1 MENTILYLVSILIWG
16 STWFV
21 ITFQLNVAPELSVAY
36 RFFLAAGLLFAYIK
50 WRKLNLAFSW
60 RQHAY
65 IAVAGLLLFSANY
78 ILVYYSELYITSGL
92 VSVLFST
99 VTIMNV
105 FFSAL
110 FLKTPLRAPVVL
122 GSVIGTL
129 GVAII
134 FWPELASF
142 QAEGNVILGFVMV
155 IGSAFSASLGNIMSA
170 RNQKTGLPVIQT
182 NMYGMFYGATATF
195 LFALVRGAPL
205 TFDPS
210 ASYVAALLYLALFGS
225 VIGFGAYLTLL
236 GRIGPDRAGYIGV
249 AIPVVALLLSALFES
264 LSLEPLQLAGVALVI
279 LGNAFVL
286 YQRSASRVAVPA
298 SK

>member
-1 MENTILYLVSILIWG
+1 MENTLLYLLSILIWG

-50 WRKLNLAFSW
+50 LRKLNLRFTL
-60 RQHAY
+60 REHFF
-65 IAVAGLLLFSANY
+65 IAAAGLLLFSANY
-78 ILVYYSELYITSGL
+78 ILVYYSEVFINSGL
-92 VSVLFST
+92 VAVLFSS

-105 FFSAL
+105 LFSAL

-122 GSVIGTL
+122 GSAIGIL
-129 GVAII
+129 GIAVI
-134 FWPELASF
+134 FWPGLAGIHTESNF
-142 QAEGNVILGFVMV
+142 VLGLVMV
-155 IGSAFSASLGNIMSA
+155 IASALSASLGNIMSA
-170 RNQKTGLPVIQT
+170 RNQKAGLPVIQT
-182 NMYGMFYGATATF
+182 NMYGMFYGATVTF
-195 LFALVRGAPL
+195 LFALLRGAPL

-210 ASYVAALLYLALFGS
+210 FNYVASLLYLALFGS
-225 VIGFGAYLTLL
+225 VIAFGAYLTLL

-249 AIPVVALLLSALFES
+249 AIPVVAILLSVSFEN
-264 LSLEPLQLAGVALVI
+264 LSLEPLQLVGISLVI

-286 YQRSASRVAVPA
+286 RQRSVSKAPAPA